1 MKHVLLALP
10 LLLPVAAS
18 AQDSWPGLYSVTGV
32 ASNDVLNIRTAPDA
46 SFDIIGSFGPYQT
59 EIEVTGS
66 DASGKWLRVNTQEQS
81 GWVAARFMARDEG
94 GDYAL
99 GRTLNCFGT
108 EPFWSLDVIQG
119 ATATFS
125 RMGEDPQGFRAGLA
139 KRGAG
144 RSDKYILGFGQ
155 GLMVASV
162 AECSDG
168 MSDRLY
174 SISADVV
181 MVEQGLNLQS
191 GCCSIQPE

>member
-1 MKHVLLALP
+1 MRVLALVLALFWP
-10 LLLPVAAS
+10 LAAL
-18 AQDSWPGLYSVTGV
+18 AQDIWPGLYSVSGV
-32 ASNDVLNIRTAPDA
+32 AGDDVLNIRSAPDG
-46 SFDIIGSFGPYQT
+46 SSDIVGSFGPFQT
-59 EIEVTGS
+59 DIEVTGS

-81 GWVAARFMARDEG
+81 GWVAARFMTREEG

-144 RSDKYILGFGQ
+144 RTDKYILGFGQ
-155 GLMVASV
+155 GLMVATLS
-162 AECSDG
+162 ECSDG

-174 SISADVV
+174 AISADVV
-181 MVEQGLNLQS
+181 LVEQGLNLQS